1 MLFVLDTSMVV
12 SSYLN
17 EGMSVADA
25 VIRRLDVD
33 RAIVTGLFWFEVR
46 NAMLVAERRKRITV
60 EQSDEFLV
68 KLETLPI
75 EIDDAPVSTM
85 VMRLARTH
93 GLTAYDAG
101 YLELAS
107 RRRLP
112 LATFDLALLR
122 AARTE
127 GVMLLVN

>member
-75 EIDDAPVSTM
+75 EIDAAPVSTM

-112 LATFDLALLR
+112 LATFDSALLR
-122 AARTE
+122 AAHTE

>member
-75 EIDDAPVSTM
+75 EIDEAPVSTM

-112 LATFDLALLR
+112 LATFDSALLR